1 MVDLVV
7 ELELQ
12 AKVAVTVEPV
22 VVAVILVEPVLL
34 GTRHHNLA
42 LAEVLL
48 TMAQAKAI
56 ALV

>member
-34 GTRHHNLA
+34 ATRQELRV

-48 TMAQAKAI
+48 TMAQTKAI